1 MLKFYE
7 FNDSLLESIEQDAER
22 VSIKL
27 RAVRSEI
34 ERSAQELPPT
44 LYRQEIRLV
53 LDGAELTVDS
63 VNLPSWL
70 MEGTFAADTI
80 DADCSDC
87 TDENTIPVSL
97 RSAQGVELVLAGLHE
112 GSGDFVTIRV
122 KAKSLALQPLAE
134 PEAMQHTRA
143 SV

>member
-7 FNDSLLESIEQDAER
+7 FKDSLLESIEQDAER

-53 LDGAELTVDS
+53 LDGAELTVEAP
-63 VNLPSWL
+63 NLPSWL
-70 MEGTFAADTI
+70 MEGSFAADTL
-80 DADCSDC
+80 DADCTDC
-87 TDENTIPVSL
+87 TEEGTIPVSL
-97 RSAQGVELVLAGLHE
+97 RTARGVELVLAGLHE
-112 GSGDFVTIRV
+112 GTGDYVTIRV
-122 KAKSLALQPLAE
+122 RAKSLALEALGE
-134 PEAMQHTRA
+134 PQSLQHTRA
-143 SV
+143 TI